1 MLFQALDWS
10 LLPRAALGVLALLA
24 GNGYI
29 VGINQVYDVSIDK
42 VNKPFLP
49 IAAGEVHSCSPCG
62 ICHSVS
68 MESYQA
74 RYFSLICVCASKLFM
89 QSSTWWPHMGECLPG
104 ELSPAVAWVL
114 CIGLAAAGLG
124 ITAANFGREI
134 TMLYAFGLGL
144 GTIYSVPPFRCLT

>member
-49 IAAGEVHSCSPCG
+49 IAAGKLHPCPG
-62 ICHSVS
+62 AFC
-68 MESYQA
+68 
-74 RYFSLICVCASKLFM
+74 
-89 QSSTWWPHMGECLPG
+89 QSSCLPT
-104 ELSPAVAWVL
+104 P
-114 CIGLAAAGLG
+114 C
-124 ITAANFGREI
+124 EI
-134 TMLYAFGLGL
+134 
-144 GTIYSVPPFRCLT
+144 